1 MIRVTAGSPGLHP
14 LGTPAPWCQ
23 GLCHTYAVAA
33 LQTAGAGR
41 RLEAQVYWLC
51 SCLHLDMSASGADR
65 EKMLVYMATKFF
77 SFQQPTVI
85 TRALK

>member
-1 MIRVTAGSPGLHP
+1 MIQVTAGSPGMHR
-14 LGTPAPWCQ
+14 LGAPVPWCQ
-23 GLCHTYAVAA
+23 GLCHTYAVAG

-41 RLEAQVYWLC
+41 RLEAQVYLLC
-51 SCLHLDMSASGADR
+51 SYLRLDMSASGADR
-65 EKMLVYMATKFF
+65 EKMLVYMATKLF